1 MDRKANPII
10 AKPPK
15 YSKRLRFQLDLSIYN
30 LQWGFLVP
38 GNSKFLT
45 NKFLEEPGTFG
56 FNQELLGLTKNF
68 LVKPGRRPYFTG
80 LPR

>member
-30 LQWGFLVP
+30 LQWVFLVP
-38 GNSKFLT
+38 GNSKLLT
-45 NKFLEEPGTFG
+45 NKFLEEPGTFW
-56 FNQELLGLTKNF
+56 FNQELLGKNQEEGLIL
-68 LVKPGRRPYFTG
+68 LVYQDRF
-80 LPR
+80 